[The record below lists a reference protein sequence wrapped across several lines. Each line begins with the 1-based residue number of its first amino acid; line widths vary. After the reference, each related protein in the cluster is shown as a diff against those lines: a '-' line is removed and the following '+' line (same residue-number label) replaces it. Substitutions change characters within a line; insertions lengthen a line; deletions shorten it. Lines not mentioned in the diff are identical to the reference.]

1 LLFDRKSLF
10 QARVV
15 VSGKDK
21 SPLVAINWGRF
32 RFAGS
37 AIKPPAGSFIQHP
50 MFTKKTTVRAGMLS
64 ILSLLT
70 WNTSVSL
77 AGSADTDDKQVT
89 ATLTPPIAASPI
101 SGFFNVTVASDYLS
115 RGITV
120 INHGVVI
127 QPDLG
132 LSLSLYQGDGFIN
145 NFAVTL
151 ETWNNVSTDTERAR
165 PGGSIKWWEEFD
177 AIPGFSLKF
186 ARRFT
191 LYATYDYYAS
201 PAGRYNYGN
210 HLNNYIVFDD
220 TGLLVKNFALLP
232 RFTFLY
238 ELPGSVPTGIK
249 GNGWYFSPSLEPSY
263 TFFSNTPYTLT
274 FSVPVSVGLGHR
286 FYNGTNYGYF
296 NVGPKLAAPISFL
309 PASLGKWNASVGYT
323 YWNLGRTT
331 AALPLAE
338 GRHYRNVVYTSVGLT
353 F

>member
-1 LLFDRKSLF
+1 
-10 QARVV
+10 
-15 VSGKDK
+15 
-21 SPLVAINWGRF
+21 LVAINWEGLS
-32 RFAGS
+32 FARS
-37 AIKPPAGSFIQHP
+37 EIKLPTSSFIQHP
-50 MFTKKTTVRAGMLS
+50 MFIKKTTVRAGMLS

-70 WNTSVSL
+70 WNPSVSL
-77 AGSADTDDKQVT
+77 AGSDDTADKQVAAAVT
-89 ATLTPPIAASPI
+89 PIAVSPI
-101 SGFFNVTVASDYLS
+101 SGFFNVTVATDYLS

-151 ETWNNVSTDTERAR
+151 ETWNNVATDTERAR
-165 PGGSIKWWEEFD
+165 PDGSIKWWEEFD
-177 AIPGFSLKF
+177 VIPGFSLKF
-186 ARRFT
+186 AQRFT

-232 RFTFLY
+232 RFTVLY

-263 TFFSNTPYTLT
+263 TFFSNTLHP
-274 FSVPVSVGLGHR
+274 F
-286 FYNGTNYGYF
+286 
-296 NVGPKLAAPISFL
+296 
-309 PASLGKWNASVGYT
+309 
-323 YWNLGRTT
+323 
-331 AALPLAE
+331 
-338 GRHYRNVVYTSVGLT
+338 TSA
-353 F
+353 FRCQWD